1 MPEYLTTRELA
12 ELLRIKER
20 KVYDLAASGEVP
32 CARVTGKLLFPEAEV
47 RAWLA
52 DGRTGTGWAGRATA
66 GRAATDRVT
75 TPGATARPR
84 PNVLL
89 GSHDPLLERSVR
101 DSRCG
106 LATLLDGS
114 LDGLERFAAGEG
126 VACGLH
132 VRDPA
137 DGAWNASAVT
147 GRGDVGGAVLVR
159 FATRRR
165 GLVTAPGADLARVED
180 VAGRRLV
187 PRQEGSGAQSLLR
200 QLLVEAG
207 ASDAAASTR
216 GAAWTEPARS
226 ETDAVLAVARG
237 DAEVA
242 FGLESVA
249 LEYGLR
255 FVPLVDERFD
265 LLIDR
270 RAWFEPPLR
279 ALREHWRSDA
289 FARSAAACPGHDVAA
304 LGEVVWNA

>member
-52 DGRTGTGWAGRATA
+52 GRGGAGPA
-66 GRAATDRVT
+66 GRAAAESAAH
-75 TPGATARPR
+75 GPR

-114 LDGLERFAAGEG
+114 LDGLERFVAGEG

-137 DGAWNASAVT
+137 DGAWNAPLVSART
-147 GRGDVGGAVLVR
+147 DVGDAVLVR

-165 GLVTAPGADLARVED
+165 GLVTVPNSELARVGD

-207 ASDAAASTR
+207 VAADASDATTAT
-216 GAAWTEPARS
+216 GDAAWTEPARS
-226 ETDAVLAVARG
+226 EADAVLAVARG

-249 LEYGLR
+249 AEYSLR

-265 LLIDR
+265 LLVDR

-279 ALREHWRSDA
+279 ALRAHWASDA
-289 FARSAAACPGHDVAA
+289 FARSAATCPGHDVAA

>member
-52 DGRTGTGWAGRATA
+52 GRGGAGPA
-66 GRAATDRVT
+66 GRAA
-75 TPGATARPR
+75 ASAARGPR

-114 LDGLERFAAGEG
+114 LDGLERFVAGEG

-137 DGAWNASAVT
+137 DGAWNAPLAAART
-147 GRGDVGGAVLVR
+147 DVGDAVLVR

-165 GLVTAPGADLARVED
+165 GLVTAPGSELARVEE
-180 VAGRRLV
+180 VASRRLV
-187 PRQEGSGAQSLLR
+187 PRQEGSGAQALLR
-200 QLLVEAG
+200 QLLAEAG
-207 ASDAAASTR
+207 VAADAAGAGDATIAT
-216 GAAWTEPARS
+216 GDAAWTEPARS
-226 ETDAVLAVARG
+226 EADAVLAVARG

-249 LEYGLR
+249 AEYGLR
-255 FVPLVDERFD
+255 FVPLVVERFD
-265 LLIDR
+265 LLVDR

-279 ALREHWRSDA
+279 ALRAHWASDA